1 MEPIVVVRTLKR
13 RWRLILA
20 VTILGGVLGY
30 ATTLL
35 ASDEPDATYYLAIH
49 TLAADNVAGN
59 GNQGGGVNLQKS
71 AFLATTGDV
80 PETVAAEVGVST
92 DQLARAVSAD
102 PRAELGFLEIS
113 AVSDDPNEAINIA
126 DRVANELVLYLD
138 EEARQELDA
147 TQGELNAE
155 LVEIENKFNE
165 AAAECAAKPEAERPL
180 CESEKD
186 DIEARYN
193 AKREELRAAE
203 ERAEQAAAFSTLQT
217 ASAQPI
223 SASAYEAAVRSNLA
237 GARGE
242 TPTGGASSGD
252 DRPVAQQRVDAAS
265 SNEPDPVVRTGLGAL
280 VGFIL
285 AVGGVFVFDRLDPRL
300 HSKEQ
305 TEAAFG
311 FPVLAEVPPL
321 SRQQQRER
329 HVLAF
334 EAPRSRSAE
343 AYRTVRSALLFLDS
357 TEPNGNGAAPNGS
370 SPGLAKPAPGAG
382 GGGGKDAGKDAGKG
396 GGKVLLVTSAGP
408 SEGKTT
414 SVANLATVLAETGAS
429 VLVIN
434 CDFRR
439 PTLHEYLGGDLLPR
453 KVVDSRVPGV
463 RMVQNVVADARG
475 ANPAT
480 VVAEQRKL
488 AEAARKHFDVV
499 LLDTAPV
506 LSTNDAL
513 DVLPVADQVVVVARA
528 GRTTDE
534 SADRAAE
541 KLERLGAPVAGVI
554 LVGASSSTGSRYYY
568 YYEPDGDIPIRPP
581 ADPVPEHRLE
591 EPATLEP

>member
-1 MEPIVVVRTLKR
+1 MEPLVVVRTLKR

-20 VTILGGVLGY
+20 LTVLGGILGF

-35 ASDEPDATYYLAIH
+35 ASDEPDTTYYLAIH
-49 TLAADNVAGN
+49 VLSAEGGGGN
-59 GNQGGGVNLQKS
+59 GTGGNQGGGVNLQKS
-71 AFLATTGDV
+71 AFLVTTGDV
-80 PETVAAEVGVST
+80 PEAVASDIGISTEQLVRAVGV
-92 DQLARAVSAD
+92 DVR
-102 PRAELGFLEIS
+102 PELGFLEIS
-113 AVSDDPNEAINIA
+113 AVSDDPNQAINIA
-126 DRVANELVLYLD
+126 DRTANELVVYLD
-138 EEARQELDA
+138 EQAQQDFEAERAALEAD
-147 TQGELNAE
+147 
-155 LVEIENKFNE
+155 LVDLE
-165 AAAECAAKPEAERPL
+165 AQFQAADAECKAKPEADRTL
-180 CESEKD
+180 CTKAVA
-186 DIEARYN
+186 DIAARYD
-193 AKREELRAAE
+193 AKSEELRVTE
-203 ERAEQAAAFSTLQT
+203 QQAEQAAAFSTLQT
-217 ASAQPI
+217 ASATPI
-223 SASAYEAAVRSNLA
+223 SEAAYQATLRSNAA

-242 TPTGGASSGD
+242 TTQNGANVGD
-252 DRPVAQQRVDAAS
+252 ERPAAQQRVDSAG
-265 SNEPDPVVRTGLGAL
+265 SNAPDPFVRTALGAL

-285 AVGGVFVFDRLDPRL
+285 AVGGVFAFDRLDPRL

-305 TEAAFG
+305 TETAFG

-321 SRQQQRER
+321 NRQQQRER

-334 EAPRSRSAE
+334 EAPRSRAAE

-357 TEPNGNGAAPNGS
+357 TEPNGNGAAAAS
-370 SPGLAKPAPGAG
+370 ADGAG
-382 GGGGKDAGKDAGKG
+382 GVLGKDVLGKG
-396 GGKVLLVTSAGP
+396 DPDPGAAGRGRGKVILVTSAGP

-439 PTLHEYLGGDLLPR
+439 PTLHEYLGGDLVPR

-463 RMVQNVVADARG
+463 RMVQNVVTDARG

-488 AEAARKHFDVV
+488 AEAARKHFDIIV
-499 LLDTAPV
+499 LDTAPV

-534 SADRAAE
+534 AADRAAE
-541 KLERLGAPVAGVI
+541 KLERMGAPVAGVI
-554 LVGASSSTGSRYYY
+554 LVAASSSTGSRYYY
-568 YYEPDGDIPIRPP
+568 YYEPDGDTAPGGDR
-581 ADPVPEHRLE
+581 APEARLE
-591 EPATLEP
+591 GAARTEP

>member
-1 MEPIVVVRTLKR
+1 MEPLVVVRTLKR

-49 TLAADNVAGN
+49 TLAADSAPAGA

-80 PETVAAEVGVST
+80 PETVAAEVGIST
-92 DQLARAVSAD
+92 EQLARAVSAD

-126 DRVANELVLYLD
+126 DSVANELARYLNDEALQEAEDTVTELKDALVLLED
-138 EEARQELDA
+138 E
-147 TQGELNAE
+147 
-155 LVEIENKFNE
+155 FNVTS
-165 AAAECAAKPEAERPL
+165 AECAAKPEAERPL
-180 CESEKD
+180 CESRKD
-186 DIEARYN
+186 DIEARYD
-193 AKREELRAAE
+193 AKNEELRAAE
-203 ERAEQAAAFSTLQT
+203 VRAEQAAAFSTLQT
-217 ASAQPI
+217 ASAQAI

-242 TPTGGASSGD
+242 TPTAGAGSGD

-265 SNEPDPVVRTGLGAL
+265 SDEPDPVVRTGLGAL

-321 SRQQQRER
+321 TRQQQRER

-357 TEPNGNGAAPNGS
+357 TEPNGDGAPPNGS
-370 SPGLAKPAPGAG
+370 SPGLAKPAAGAA
-382 GGGGKDAGKDAGKG
+382 KP

-439 PTLHEYLGGDLLPR
+439 PTLHEYLGGDLVPR

-534 SADRAAE
+534 AADRAAE

-568 YYEPDGDIPIRPP
+568 YYEPDGDAPVRPP
-581 ADPVPEHRLE
+581 ADPVREQRLE
-591 EPATLEP
+591 EAATLEP

>member
-1 MEPIVVVRTLKR
+1 MEPLVVVRTLKR

-20 VTILGGVLGY
+20 ITVLGGILGY
-30 ATTLL
+30 ASTLL
-35 ASDEPDATYYLAIH
+35 ASDEPDTTYYLAIH
-49 TLAADNVAGN
+49 VLSAEGGGTGT
-59 GNQGGGVNLQKS
+59 GQGQGQGQGVNLQKS
-71 AFLATTGDV
+71 AFVATTGEV
-80 PETVAAEVGVST
+80 PEAVAAEMGIST
-92 DQLARAVSAD
+92 DELVRSLGVDVRS
-102 PRAELGFLEIS
+102 ELGFLEIS
-113 AVSDDPNEAINIA
+113 AVSDDPNQAINIA
-126 DRVANELVLYLD
+126 DRTANELVTYLD
-138 EEARQELDA
+138 EQAQQDFEAERADLQ
-147 TQGELNAE
+147 AE
-155 LVEIENKFNE
+155 LVDLETQFTTTV
-165 AAAECAAKPEAERPL
+165 AECNAKPEAERPL
-180 CESEKD
+180 CQSVVD
-186 DIEARYN
+186 DLQVRYE
-193 AKREELRAAE
+193 AKREELRVAE
-203 ERAEQAAAFSTLQT
+203 QQAEQAAAFTTFQT
-217 ASAQPI
+217 ASADPI
-223 SASAYEAAVRSNLA
+223 SESAYEAALRANAAS
-237 GARGE
+237 ARGE
-242 TPTGGASSGD
+242 TPQGANAAD
-252 DRPVAQQRVDAAS
+252 DRPVAQQRVDS
-265 SNEPDPVVRTGLGAL
+265 SSSDAPDPFVRTALGAL

-285 AVGGVFVFDRLDPRL
+285 AVGGVFAFDRLDPRL

-305 TEAAFG
+305 TETAFG

-321 SRQQQRER
+321 TRQQQRER

-334 EAPRSRSAE
+334 EAPRSRAAE

-357 TEPNGNGAAPNGS
+357 TEPNGNGQAAG
-370 SPGLAKPAPGAG
+370 GAG
-382 GGGGKDAGKDAGKG
+382 PDLGKSAAGATKG
-396 GGKVLLVTSAGP
+396 RGKVLLVTSAGP

-463 RMVQNVVADARG
+463 RMVQNVVTDARG
-475 ANPAT
+475 ANPAA

-499 LLDTAPV
+499 VLDTAPV

-534 SADRAAE
+534 AADRAAE

-554 LVGASSSTGSRYYY
+554 LVGASSSAGSRYYY
-568 YYEPDGDIPIRPP
+568 YYEPDGDTAPGGDRAPD
-581 ADPVPEHRLE
+581 ARLE
-591 EPATLEP
+591 GAARTEP